1 VTTRADATGVR
12 KPTRRRG
19 DALHAA
25 IYQAALD
32 ELAEVGYARLTME
45 RVAERAGTGKA
56 ALYRRWPSKVELV
69 MDAVSQMYPDPA
81 VLPETGTL
89 RGDLLAALR
98 LHAGLLAG
106 PAGEALRGLLSDVLR
121 DPERTFDL
129 RARSKRRG
137 GKVIAEAARR
147 AVERGE
153 IDAASVTP
161 VRLEAGGAM
170 LRQHFL
176 FHGGPIP
183 DEAIVEIV
191 DELMVP
197 LLRLGPGDPSTS

>member
-1 VTTRADATGVR
+1 MTTRADAAGTR

-56 ALYRRWPSKVELV
+56 ALYRRWRSKVELV
-69 MDAVSQMYPDPA
+69 MDAVSHMYPDPA
-81 VLPETGTL
+81 ALPDTGTL
-89 RGDLLAALR
+89 RDDLLAALR

-106 PAGEALRGLLSDVLR
+106 PGGEALRGLLSDVLR

-137 GKVIAEAARR
+137 GRVIAEAARR

-183 DEAIVEIV
+183 DEAIIEIV

-197 LLRLGPGDPSTS
+197 LLRLGPGDPSTT